1 VKHVAFKIL
10 ADFARNGKSMTA
22 PKYIVK
28 DSAAVSW
35 EKSDSLPGVE
45 IKVLGVA
52 NGQSM
57 ELFRFAPNTA
67 FPEHVHKGP
76 EFVYMMEGRA
86 RLSGQ
91 WLETGW
97 SSIGETGTVDAD
109 FLSGDKG
116 CVLLAVYTP

>member
-1 VKHVAFKIL
+1 V
-10 ADFARNGKSMTA
+10 SE
-22 PKYIVK
+22 PKYTFS
-28 DSAAVSW
+28 DANAVPW
-35 EKSDSLPGVE
+35 ENVEEFPGMQ
-45 IKVLGVA
+45 IKNLGTA

-67 FPEHVHKGP
+67 FPRHVHKGP
-76 EFVYMMEGRA
+76 EFVYMLEGRA

-97 SSIGETGTVDAD
+97 SSTGETGTVDDD
-109 FLSGDKG
+109 FLSGETG

>member
-1 VKHVAFKIL
+1 
-10 ADFARNGKSMTA
+10 MTA

-35 EKSDSLPGVE
+35 EKAESLPGVE

-76 EFVYMMEGRA
+76 EFVFMVEGRA

-91 WLETGW
+91 WLEPGW

-109 FLSGDKG
+109 FLSGDDG